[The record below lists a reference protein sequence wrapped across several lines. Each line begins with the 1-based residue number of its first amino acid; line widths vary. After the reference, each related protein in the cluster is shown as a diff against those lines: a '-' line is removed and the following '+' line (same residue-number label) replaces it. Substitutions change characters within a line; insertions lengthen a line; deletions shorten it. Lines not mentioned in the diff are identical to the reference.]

1 MKQRTLEF
9 EPGDMVGMSLDGVTI
24 DRYSTSIS
32 GNYGFIGVVTKSSFF
47 RQNEYGKTKKVW
59 FADVYW
65 PHNGTTQTIH
75 QKFLAHYKP
84 ETL

>member
-1 MKQRTLEF
+1 MKADF
-9 EPGDMVGMSLDGVTI
+9 VAGDLVGLSLDGTTTI
-24 DRYSTSIS
+24 DRHSASVS

-75 QKFLAHYKP
+75 QKFLAHYSP
-84 ETL
+84 ETP

>member
-9 EPGDMVGMSLDGVTI
+9 EPGDLVGLSLDGTTTI
-24 DRYSTSIS
+24 GRHSASAS

-47 RQNEYGKTKKVW
+47 RGKTKKVW

-75 QKFLAHYKP
+75 QQFLAHCKP
-84 ETL
+84 ENL